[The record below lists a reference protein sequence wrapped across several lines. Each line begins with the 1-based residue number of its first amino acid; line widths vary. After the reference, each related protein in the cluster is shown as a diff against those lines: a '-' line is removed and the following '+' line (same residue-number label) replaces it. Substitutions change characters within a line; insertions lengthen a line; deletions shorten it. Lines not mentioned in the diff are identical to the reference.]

1 MKKGEI
7 YSGIVTDYHFPNKGI
22 IIEDNVKVTVK
33 NAIPGQK
40 VTYRLQ
46 KKRKDSGQ
54 GRLLSVDEYSP
65 LEINEKLCPYFGVCG
80 SCLYQKLPYEEQLKL
95 KEGVVKKLID
105 DVVSDYEYEGIKG
118 SPYKTGY
125 RNKMEYSFGDEEKGG
140 KMVLGLHKRGSFYD
154 VLDASECA
162 LVHDDYG
169 RILAVV
175 IEYCK
180 DKGLTYFHKI
190 THEGFLRH
198 LIIRRSEYS
207 SELLIDLVTTSTVEH
222 DFSDLVNKILECSIE
237 GKIAGILHT
246 LNDSMS
252 DAVKDEGTSILYGKD
267 YIVEK
272 ILGLEFKITPF
283 SFFQTN
289 SLGAEVLYSVVR
301 DYISGYTEGKVVYDL
316 YSGTGTIA
324 QLLAPTAKQVIGVEI
339 VEEAVEAAKVNAGLN
354 GLNNC
359 SFIAGDVLKVLDDI
373 EEKPDVIVLDPP
385 RDGINPKA
393 LPRILDYGV
402 DNIVY
407 ISCKP
412 TSLARDLV
420 MIQERGYKVQKV
432 CMVDMFPWTVHVET
446 VVLLSHKK
454 QMII

>member
-7 YSGIVTDYHFPNKGI
+7 YSGIVTDYQFPNKGI
-22 IIEDNVKVTVK
+22 IEEDDVKVIVK

-46 KKRKDSGQ
+46 KKRNNTGQ
-54 GRLLSVDEYSP
+54 GRLISIDEYSP
-65 LEINEKLCPYFGVCG
+65 LETNEKLCPYFGICG

-95 KEGVVKKLID
+95 KEGLVKKLID
-105 DVVSDYEYEGIKG
+105 QVVPEYVYEGIKG
-118 SPYKTGY
+118 SPYEKGY

-162 LVHDDYG
+162 LVHEDYG
-169 RILAVV
+169 KILTLV
-175 IEYCK
+175 INYCT
-180 DKGLTYFHKI
+180 DKGLKYFHKV

-207 SELLIDLVTTSTVEH
+207 KELLIDLVTTSTYEH
-222 DFSDLVNKILECSIE
+222 DFSDLVNEILACPIE

-246 LNDSMS
+246 VNDSVS

-301 DYISGYTEGKVVYDL
+301 DYIGGFTDGKVVFDL

-324 QLLAPTAKQVIGVEI
+324 QLLAPAAKKVIGVEI
-339 VEEAVEAAKVNAGLN
+339 VEEAVEAAKINAELN

-359 SFIAGDVLKVLDDI
+359 SFIAGDVLKVIDDI

-393 LPRILDYGV
+393 LPRILNYGV

-420 MIQERGYKVQKV
+420 MIQEYGYKVEKV

-446 VVLLSHKK
+446 IVLLIK
-454 QMII
+454 